1 MKNVNKSLEN
11 WLNELNNFSYK
22 NYEAKPDMDLYME
35 QMLGYL
41 DRELS
46 IFKTSSLDKQI
57 TSSMINNYVKGDVI
71 ASPILKKYNRE
82 HIAQIEEVCT
92 LKQVLSL
99 QEIKQI
105 LDSEYKNQP
114 QKGEIFNNFN
124 KNHNDKINNCVNEA
138 FIKLN
143 QIEENDIKSLN
154 NLALDFAITANTYIN
169 IAKRIL
175 FLTHLYEFDKENN
188 INQ

>member
-11 WLNELNNFSYK
+11 WLNELNNFSFK
-22 NYEAKPDMDLYME
+22 NYEGKPDMDLYME
-35 QMLGYL
+35 QILGYL

-92 LKQVLSL
+92 LKSVLSL
-99 QEIKQI
+99 TEIKQI
-105 LDSEYKNQP
+105 IDSEYKNVVN
-114 QKGEIFNNFN
+114 KDEVFN
-124 KNHNDKINNCVNEA
+124 KFNKDNNDKINNCVNEA

-143 QIEENDIKSLN
+143 QIEENDVKALN
-154 NLALDFAITANTYIN
+154 HLALDFAVTANTYIA

-188 INQ
+188 LNQ

>member
-11 WLNELNNFSYK
+11 WLNELNNFSFK

-35 QMLGYL
+35 QILGYL

-92 LKQVLSL
+92 LKSVLSL
-99 QEIKQI
+99 GEIKQPSLI
-105 LDSEYKNQP
+105 FLDSLK
-114 QKGEIFNNFN
+114 
-124 KNHNDKINNCVNEA
+124 A
-138 FIKLN
+138 
-143 QIEENDIKSLN
+143 S
-154 NLALDFAITANTYIN
+154 
-169 IAKRIL
+169 
-175 FLTHLYEFDKENN
+175 
-188 INQ
+188 

>member
-1 MKNVNKSLEN
+1 MRNINKSLEN
-11 WLNELNNFSYK
+11 WLNELNNFSFK
-22 NYEAKPDMDLYME
+22 SYEGKPDMDLYME

-92 LKQVLSL
+92 LKSVLSL
-99 QEIKQI
+99 NEIKQI
-105 LDSEYKNQP
+105 IDSEYKNVTA
-114 QKGEIFNNFN
+114 KADVFNSFN
-124 KNHNDKINNCVNEA
+124 KDNNDKINNCVNEA

-143 QIEENDIKSLN
+143 QIEENDVKALN
-154 NLALDFAITANTYIN
+154 HLALDFAVTANTYIA

-175 FLTHLYEFDKENN
+175 FLTHL
-188 INQ
+188 